1 MLPVFD
7 HNAAYI
13 WTIYVIG
20 LAVPA
25 ALLVYAVLKARSA
38 KRRLERLQAEKD
50 R

>member
-13 WTIYVIG
+13 WTIYLIG
-20 LAVPA
+20 LAMPA
-25 ALLVYAVLKARSA
+25 GLLVYALFRARMA
-38 KRRLERLQAEKD
+38 KRRLERLQAEMD